1 VKVMMSMPGLF
12 SNEKRSSVRLFSL
25 GVLLLLSLFFALTV
39 GPAGISF
46 SDTAA
51 LLWGGFLT
59 LLSKVVFL
67 PPEAGLWLAEKGAV
81 VVNNLPDSYA
91 AIIFEV
97 RMPRVVLGGLVGM
110 SLAVT
115 GGCFQGLFKN
125 PMADPYIIG
134 VSSGASVGA
143 ALAIVLGFRLLLFG
157 ANWAVVF
164 LAFLGALAA
173 VWVVYKIAWID
184 GRIPVSYLLLAGVAV
199 ASFLTAVVSFLIL
212 MSRDAAHGTLFW
224 IMGSLAGS
232 SWPLVVMMLPFTLLG
247 TLVIVTHARSLNAI
261 LLGEESAQHLGVD
274 VEKVK
279 RVLFAAGS
287 LLIAAAVSVSGVIGF
302 VGLIIPHM
310 VRLVVGPDH
319 KILLPAAAVVGGL
332 FLIICDAL
340 ARIVLAPAEIPVGII
355 TAAAGAPF
363 FIYLLRRRKR
373 DLFY

>member
-1 VKVMMSMPGLF
+1 MPELF
-12 SNEKRSSVRLFSL
+12 SKEKRSTGWLLFLGISL
-25 GVLLLLSLFFALTV
+25 LFFLFWALTV

-51 LLWGGFLT
+51 ILWGGLLT
-59 LLSKVVFL
+59 SLSRITFL
-67 PPEAGLWLAEKGAV
+67 PSGLSIWLAEKGAV
-81 VVNNLPDSYA
+81 VANTFPDSYA
-91 AIIFEV
+91 AIIFDV
-97 RMPRVVLGGLVGM
+97 RMPRVILGGLVGM
-110 SLAVT
+110 SLSVT

-143 ALAIVLGFRLLLFG
+143 ALAIVLGLRLLFFG

-164 LAFLGALAA
+164 LAFFGAL
-173 VWVVYKIAWID
+173 VTVSVVYRIACID

-232 SWPLVVMMLPFTLLG
+232 SWPLVIMMLPFTFLG
-247 TLVIVTHARSLNAI
+247 IFVIVTHARSLNAI

-274 VEKVK
+274 VERVK

-287 LLIAAAVSVSGVIGF
+287 LLIAAAVSVSGAIGF

-319 KILLPAAAVVGGL
+319 KILLPAAGIVGGL

-340 ARIVLAPAEIPVGII
+340 ARIVMAPAEIPVGII

-363 FIYLLRRRKR
+363 FIYLLRKRKR